1 MPQLQEFL
9 SREIVTLSGY
19 QVTVG
24 TVVIAAIVFWAY
36 RKYA

>member
-1 MPQLQEFL
+1 MPQVQAFL
-9 SREIVTLSGY
+9 AREIVTLNGF

-36 RKYA
+36 RKYV